1 MAEPL
6 DIEAELLLVV
16 DALGAAGVDDAL
28 CGGLALAVHGFPRAT
43 KDIDVLVDSREIE
56 RAFIAV
62 KSAGFTLRAGP
73 MPLGV
78 GTPNPQRLFRATKV
92 VGNGHLTL
100 DLLEVS
106 PSYLPAWSSRVTGT
120 FKGRPLTVVTRE
132 GLIAKK
138 RLSSRGKDRADIETL
153 EASNEEATATARGSA
168 RACRATNSRGRHAES
183 AVPFPG

>member
-16 DALGAAGVDDAL
+16 DALGAAGVEYAL

-43 KDIDVLVDSREIE
+43 KDIDVLVEEREVE
-56 RAFIAV
+56 RAFAAV
-62 KSAGFTLRAGP
+62 KGAGYTLRAGP

-92 VGNGHLTL
+92 VGNSHLTL
-100 DLLEVS
+100 DILEVS
-106 PSYLPAWSSRVTGT
+106 PSYRPAWSSRVAGT

-132 GLIAKK
+132 GLIAMK
-138 RLSSRGKDRADIETL
+138 RLSTRGKDRADIETL
-153 EASNEEATATARGSA
+153 EGS
-168 RACRATNSRGRHAES
+168 SE
-183 AVPFPG
+183 